1 MWHIFCILHFA
12 NANKHLSKRRIT
24 MDNILDGNLKISTL
38 DDDTGRRY
46 YSVCVTFS
54 ENDILTVYRN
64 TMDELIDELPHII
77 GSAVKA
83 RIISDS
89 LSHN

>member
-1 MWHIFCILHFA
+1 MMDSIL
-12 NANKHLSKRRIT
+12 N
-24 MDNILDGNLKISTL
+24 GNLRISSL

-46 YSVCVTFS
+46 YSVRVAFS

-64 TMDELIDELPHII
+64 TMDELIEELPQII

-89 LSHN
+89 ISPN

>member
-1 MWHIFCILHFA
+1 MSAIGMMDSIL
-12 NANKHLSKRRIT
+12 N
-24 MDNILDGNLKISTL
+24 GNLRISSL

-46 YSVCVTFS
+46 YSVRVAFS

-64 TMDELIDELPHII
+64 TMDELIEELPQII

-89 LSHN
+89 ISPN

>member
-1 MWHIFCILHFA
+1 
-12 NANKHLSKRRIT
+12 
-24 MDNILDGNLKISTL
+24 MDNILNGNLRISML

-46 YSVCVTFS
+46 YSVRVAFS

-64 TMDELIDELPHII
+64 TMDELMDELPQII
-77 GSAVKA
+77 STAVKA

-89 LSHN
+89 MSPN